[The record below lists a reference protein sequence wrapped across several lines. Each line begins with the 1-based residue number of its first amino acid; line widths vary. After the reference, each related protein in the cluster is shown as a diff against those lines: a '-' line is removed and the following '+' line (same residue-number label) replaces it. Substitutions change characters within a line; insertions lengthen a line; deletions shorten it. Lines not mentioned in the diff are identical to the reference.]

1 MLNNIPDTCL
11 LGIALTVTSHT
22 GPQLV
27 YHYPPTSVKISTQ
40 NTTSTDQLSDGA
52 ISDEEFSNYDE
63 YLENS
68 ESEYVEQQNK
78 PNSKLLN
85 VDGHNDINENSASN
99 GRLNSKK
106 SIAGTEVSRQNASN
120 ASILDDQQKQD
131 QNPHNEAHHSILQK
145 QSKNSI
151 AFIDFKHD
159 YENQE
164 NINDVDNV
172 FDESGLSDSE
182 LSTDYANYSDDSSGS
197 SSSSRNFDE
206 VDDTQTRNS
215 LTSAPISVSTDEMLL
230 DSKPHSNAN
239 TTDKSISNK
248 RTSSISAKKIFQVLN
263 HESGTVPNIAVSD
276 MKNTDL
282 VATPTTSKS
291 VFSKKIPPQVKEL
304 FDLINTKFP
313 TSGYSLDSKIQGF
326 DSDFLAELCCPPK
339 SMCNTR
345 FELTVDELCFL
356 GLPIHCNDDGKWRHN
371 SKSQKKR
378 KKKGLK
384 QKQQNNEDKHD
395 PADPHVADAHA
406 EEDFD
411 ERKTN
416 KSTLD
421 EDASSLGISMFN
433 LVFIMDPQ
441 LVEFDFRTDDMF
453 HYISKRFSLF
463 LRYLQEKSNF
473 VSKEA
478 YKILK
483 IKERSINS
491 AHQSV
496 YKKILATSSLARS
509 ITQCYEKVVNNEI
522 ANLIIDNDK
531 FLALQIPIKNEFA
544 SLPNYKI
551 DPVLNGS
558 YLTSILNQTFL
569 QKTLN
574 DGTNATSKLT
584 NGSLMIN
591 SSGAGLDEAELLN
604 DNLDINSLEL
614 LNHALL
620 FIKDPS
626 EIIVELQKMSG
637 ENDLTTVIMIALVK
651 NLKPTLPL
659 KAYKRLIHD
668 IITTHADND
677 DALSDDD
684 EIMTPTLCLNM
695 LKSFALHF
703 MYWRQARAILPLSSK
718 NTYIVSPLAPMKGI
732 ANDDFD
738 PNIEY
743 ENLGAPPLI
752 YQNCAFFK
760 ERFPTLPKL
769 SVFLSIISKNGSVP
783 RPFEVFIPSSDH
795 KPVYLTALSWLI
807 RQGYVTQLL
816 TFVYVRIGKRI
827 KIAVEEDL
835 EKEGLLKL
843 NKRKSAHMEKRSKNN
858 APHKSRSSSRASDIG
873 FSENESLN
881 ILANGDSQYGKKS
894 ASFGRGSRDYD
905 YDNDDAS
912 SLFSSESQGE
922 REDFTII
929 LEPRIAT
936 ALEKRWLYKC
946 VEDFTPSQQILFHK
960 LLKYFNGKIPM
971 EYVLIKENVSRHEV
985 NKLFTSLGKYLVEL
999 KHW

>member
-1 MLNNIPDTCL
+1 MLNNIPNTCL

-27 YHYPPTSVKISTQ
+27 YHYPPSGVKINTQ
-40 NTTSTDQLSDGA
+40 NAASTDQLLDGVDA
-52 ISDEEFSNYDE
+52 DQEVLDYDE

-68 ESEYVEQQNK
+68 DSDFAEYQRKSHSNF
-78 PNSKLLN
+78 SN
-85 VDGHNDINENSASN
+85 VDQDSNLNESKDNDGTFNGNKNSAGSE
-99 GRLNSKK
+99 LP
-106 SIAGTEVSRQNASN
+106 QPNALGPSFL
-120 ASILDDQQKQD
+120 SDQQQQHQKFSTT
-131 QNPHNEAHHSILQK
+131 PNETHHSILQK
-145 QSKNSI
+145 QSRNSI
-151 AFIDFKHD
+151 AFNDFKQE
-159 YENQE
+159 YEAQE
-164 NINDVDNV
+164 NFNDLENV

-182 LSTDYANYSDDSSGS
+182 LSTDYADYSDGS
-197 SSSSRNFDE
+197 SESSSRSRNSDD
-206 VDDTQTRNS
+206 VDDMHNRDT
-215 LTSAPISVSTDEMLL
+215 LTSAPISVSTEEILSDNKS
-230 DSKPHSNAN
+230 D
-239 TTDKSISNK
+239 TDNNISNK

-263 HESGTVPNIAVSD
+263 HESGAAHHPTVSD
-276 MKNTDL
+276 AKSLDSFT
-282 VATPTTSKS
+282 TPTTSKS
-291 VFSKKIPPQVKEL
+291 ASSKKISPQAKE
-304 FDLINTKFP
+304 FVNLINTKFP
-313 TSGYSLDSKIQGF
+313 TNTYSLDSKVQGF
-326 DSDFLAELCCPPK
+326 DSDFFAEFCCPPK

-356 GLPIHCNDDGKWRHN
+356 GLPIHCNDDGNWRN
-371 SKSQKKR
+371 SSKSQKKR
-378 KKKGLK
+378 KKKSLE
-384 QKQQNNEDKHD
+384 QKQNTEDTFSTT
-395 PADPHVADAHA
+395 DAHA
-406 EEDFD
+406 GGDYD

-421 EDASSLGISMFN
+421 EDASSVGITMFN

-463 LRYLQEKSNF
+463 LRYLQGKTNF

-483 IKERSINS
+483 IKERSLNS
-491 AHQSV
+491 THQTV
-496 YKKILATSSLARS
+496 YKRILARSSLARS

-544 SLPNYKI
+544 TLPNYKI

-569 QKTLN
+569 QKSLN
-574 DGTNATSKLT
+574 EGTNASSKIT
-584 NGSLMIN
+584 NGPLMIN
-591 SSGAGLDEAELLN
+591 SSGAGLDEADLLN

-626 EIIVELQKMSG
+626 EIIEELQKTSG
-637 ENDLTTVIMIALVK
+637 DNDLTTVIMIALVK

-752 YQNCAFFK
+752 YQNCALFK

-769 SVFLSIISKNGSVP
+769 SVFLSMISKNGSVP

-816 TFVYVRIGKRI
+816 TFVYIRIGKRI

-835 EKEGLLKL
+835 EKEGLLKII
-843 NKRKSAHMEKRSKNN
+843 KRGSARMEKRGKHTVL
-858 APHKSRSSSRASDIG
+858 HKSRSSARGSDSLH
-873 FSENESLN
+873 SENESLVTTSD
-881 ILANGDSQYGKKS
+881 GDLQYGMKS
-894 ASFGRGSRDYD
+894 DSFTCSSHNYD
-905 YDNDDAS
+905 YGDDDDDDDDDDDAS
-912 SLFSSESQGE
+912 SFFSSESHGE
-922 REDFTII
+922 REDYTII

-946 VEDFTPSQQILFHK
+946 VEDFTPAQQLLFHK

-971 EYVLIKENVSRHEV
+971 EYVLIKENVSRHDL
-985 NKLFTSLGKYLVEL
+985 NKLFASLGKYLIEL